1 MLKRL
6 FVSSSSLLKSKER
19 RYYWVQPN
27 PEELSKTY
35 LIKQKYD
42 MPAEVIQL
50 IESQEKELK
59 IINNQLTKQIKVI
72 EKIHDTTNDN
82 YNYIDKIDTIQKFT
96 LFLTFVS
103 YLNVKLLTFIH

>member
-6 FVSSSSLLKSKER
+6 FVSSSSLLKSKEK

-42 MPAEVIQL
+42 MPAELIQL

-82 YNYIDKIDTIQKFT
+82 YNYIDKIDTIQNFT

-103 YLNVKLLTFIH
+103 YLNVLTFIH

>member
-6 FVSSSSLLKSKER
+6 FVSSSSLLKSKGR
-19 RYYWVQPN
+19 RYYWVPPN
-27 PEELSKTY
+27 PEELSKIS

-42 MPAEVIQL
+42 IPAEVIHL
-50 IESQEKELK
+50 IESHEKELK
-59 IINNQLTKQIKVI
+59 NINDQLTKQIKVI

-103 YLNVKLLTFIH
+103 YINLKVLTFIH